1 MAVNNSG
8 KPPVNTL
15 ADDDNFG
22 LADLG
27 RIRDQY
33 HTEPATI
40 RAARLRGQQAQS
52 VISTI
57 EELENVSP
65 GTTSLPVFQ
74 KELLRN
80 TRVRSNVNSRIG
92 IYQESKQDRLNEQ
105 AVNMVGREFSTSAV
119 NSYVGRNSNS
129 LEAQVSGMAMT
140 GRGYTALNEDRTQIM
155 NRMQG
160 LRQDS
165 MSAAGSY
172 IDQGGIN
179 KNSASVLQGGSDQMK
194 DLAKQLIPITLA
206 MQQLKQQGMDPK
218 GRQEELARIGNKAS
232 GVLHANQL
240 QEDMKSGQGM
250 GAFSMAEL
258 KKKEAE
264 AAEKLMKALT
274 ALTNSV
280 GKTSDELA
288 ELNKEAETAAK
299 EFKDINEAKG
309 EKGKDGDGKKF
320 ETIKMIAGT
329 VQEVLEMGMSAYQNV
344 AINQPMQMVANTT
357 AAANMEN
364 EKYNQWHSALAGNMH
379 ERQNLDWT
387 TAGKFGGALGS
398 NVDAIHTARR
408 GTMLVGGVVGAV
420 QVAHALAA
428 PGNAVIG
435 DKIEQVAQGTKSVAS
450 AGLGILVETAAQ
462 QRQTEI
468 MATKIAGTM
477 ALKGSER
484 ALTKISGQQLQ
495 GYRDHMMGINETAGA
510 MGGEV
515 GEAFMN
521 RTGSA
526 DFLTKL
532 SKAGI
537 GTTEFN
543 ALSLRS
549 AKQMGSQFNE
559 NQIFEATRLERKGFG
574 TADDNMQRM
583 GMLSGASQG
592 NSASNLG
599 AIIEG
604 AMQRGLNSSKALDM
618 IVENTGKLGEAA
630 MMAGAASDPSTGIAN
645 RILSSVDFSNPNKE
659 IALQRA
665 QQGFERS
672 EAAQTNTA
680 ASITGFWNVDRNMKR
695 LGVDRRSAQIL
706 TGLSTGELEGLKELK
721 DEEST
726 TQYLSN
732 IGINSSNLDPSLRKG
747 TDLGR
752 ELDASGADAILAG
765 QEGRG
770 IFMNTSSAFR
780 DALAANAN
788 NPDKIRSLVFGKNQK
803 ENLTPEEI
811 NIRTAQ
817 MASSKVG
824 GVDGT
829 QQAASAAV
837 KMGLLK
843 DTLSQKALAAM
854 NLKLKEDATNEK
866 RLKGT
871 AESAQAAQGAKLLG
885 SEAKAAFAAIA
896 KSGQDAFKKMTEAGW
911 TDAAKKTADNFGSSS
926 ALIGKAAGQL
936 ETAAQAMTTSTT
948 SMALSATQL
957 SSAVADAITKMKS
970 EVNSIKNKLPGQGS
984 SAPPPVPTR
993 PSSSLPPALP
1003 APSPGTPTAS
1013 PTFNSVVRP
1022 S

>member
-15 ADDDNFG
+15 ANDDAFNLG
-22 LADLG
+22 DLG
-27 RIRDQY
+27 RIRDQWN
-33 HTEPATI
+33 TEPAAI
-40 RAARLRGQQAQS
+40 RDARERGKQAQG
-52 VISTI
+52 VISVI
-57 EELENVSP
+57 EELESVSP
-65 GTTSLPVFQ
+65 GMTSLPVFQ

-80 TRVRSNVNSRIG
+80 TRVKSKINSRIG
-92 IYQESKQDRLNEQ
+92 IYEESKQDRLNEQ
-105 AVNMVGREFSTSAV
+105 ATNTVGRNFSTSSV
-119 NSYVGRNSNS
+119 NSYMGRNSNS
-129 LEAQVSGMAMT
+129 LEAQVAGMAKT
-140 GRGYTALNEDRTQIM
+140 GEGYAALSGQRKQIM
-155 NRMQG
+155 NQMEG
-160 LRQDS
+160 VRQDA

-172 IDQGGIN
+172 IDQGGLN
-179 KNSASVLQGGSDQMK
+179 KNSAAVLQGGSDQMK

-218 GRQEELARIGNKAS
+218 GRQEELSRIGNKAA
-232 GVLHANQL
+232 GVLHSNQL
-240 QEDMKSGQGM
+240 QSDMKSGTGM

-258 KKKEAE
+258 KKKEAD
-264 AAEKLMKALT
+264 AAERLLKAMLALT
-274 ALTNSV
+274 TSV

-299 EFKDINEAKG
+299 EFKDTNEAKD
-309 EKGKDGDGKKF
+309 EKGKEKSKF
-320 ETIKMIAGT
+320 ETVKMVAGT

-364 EKYNQWHSALAGNMH
+364 EKYNQWHAALAGNMH

-387 TAGKFGGALGS
+387 TAGKFGGALGGS
-398 NVDAIHTARR
+398 VDAIHTARR
-408 GTMLVGGVVGAV
+408 GTLFMGGVVGAV

-450 AGLGILVETAAQ
+450 AGLGIVVETAAQ

-468 MATKIAGTM
+468 MATKIAGTT

-532 SKAGI
+532 SEAGI

-549 AKQMGSQFNE
+549 AKQMGSSFNE

-592 NSASNLG
+592 DSSASNLG

-630 MMAGAASDPSTGIAN
+630 MMAGAASDPSTGIAD
-645 RILSSVDFSNPNKE
+645 RILRSVDFSNPNKE

-706 TGLSTGELEGLKELK
+706 TGLSTGEIEGLTKLE

-732 IGINSSNLDPSLRKG
+732 IGINSSNLDPSLRTGKN
-747 TDLGR
+747 LGR
-752 ELDASGADAILAG
+752 ELNASGAEAILAG

-770 IFMNTSSAFR
+770 VFMNTSKAFG
-780 DALAANAN
+780 DALRANEN
-788 NPDKIRSLVFGKNQK
+788 NPNKIRSLVFGKNQK

-811 NIRTAQ
+811 NIRTNW
-817 MASSKVG
+817 MASNKVG

-837 KMGLLK
+837 KMGLLRDK
-843 DTLSQKALAAM
+843 LSQKEINAM
-854 NLKLKEDATNEK
+854 ELKLREDATNDK

-871 AESAQAAQGAKLLG
+871 AESARAAQGAKLLG

-926 ALIGKAAGQL
+926 KLIGTAAGQL
-936 ETAAQAMTTSTT
+936 ETAAHAMTTSTT

-970 EVNSIKNKLPGQGS
+970 EIDSLKNKIPNFPGQ
-984 SAPPPVPTR
+984 APPPPVPVR
-993 PSSSLPPALP
+993 P
-1003 APSPGTPTAS
+1003 PSPGTPIVPPGTPIVPPSAH
-1013 PTFNSVVRP
+1013 PHQRP
-1022 S
+1022 PKR